1 MTRFQGLPATALAVL
16 WGTTSVVAQ
25 GAEEPV
31 LLDEVVIQALR
42 TGGTESSIPGA
53 VQVIE
58 GEQVRQ
64 RIRQGRDLAD
74 VLGDLVPGL
83 APSNGTIGGASQT
96 LRGRNTQ
103 ILIDGVARTSELRG
117 FDREFSTI
125 DPNSIERIE
134 VVKGSTA
141 RFGNGATGGIVNIV
155 TSSPDAGFRTT
166 IEGRLST
173 QSESDSRAAD
183 LFVAQDAQFGDFGVR
198 VEASGRDVDNR
209 FDGDGDRIP
218 PDPIIGQGNAD
229 NLERYTLGSTLTW
242 QRGASDLRLRLDAY
256 ELEQDIDFFTDYGTD
271 PVSLT
276 DRPYDGEPVRDE
288 GQSASVRYSYSD
300 TPIGE
305 VELSAFVTDVDRR
318 AAFAE
323 PGPQNTLYYTTGPGS
338 ITQSDDAQTELFTTT
353 YGASVTVRTPLD
365 GVISGAGLTWGLDY
379 ARDDVEQELIDGT
392 PIIAPME
399 QDSFAAFVQLEAPI
413 GSRLTFSGG
422 VRAERFDLTVEDFV
436 RPDAAQLGT
445 TGATALPA
453 LNVEG
458 GEFDYDA
465 VVGNAGLVFE
475 ATDEIDLYA
484 GFSQGFSVP
493 DVGAFTRRAVLPGAL
508 ALAPGQTISFED
520 IEPDAQIVDT
530 YQIGVR
536 FDQDAISVDASAFF
550 STSDE
555 GVTFDSATN
564 ELSQQKEEIYGAEIS
579 LSYAVRPAWLLGAE
593 LAYIE
598 GEFDDDDDGSVETPL
613 PNNRIPAPFTATLS
627 TDYLFANGA
636 SLLGEL
642 VYASGRDEGDE
653 PELDD
658 MVTVNFGGAY
668 PVGTG
673 DITFGISN
681 LFDRQQDNNTASSV
695 RTDPLTGGGVY
706 VADEGRRFS
715 LGYSAT
721 F

>member
-1 MTRFQGLPATALAVL
+1 MTRFQGARATALAVL
-16 WGTTSVVAQ
+16 WGTTSAVAQ
-25 GAEEPV
+25 VGDEPV

-53 VQVIE
+53 VQVID

-64 RIRQGRDLAD
+64 RVRQGRDLAD

-155 TSSPDAGFRTT
+155 TSSPDAGPRTT
-166 IEGRLST
+166 ISGRLST

-183 LFVAQDAQFGDFGVR
+183 LFVAQDAQFGAFGIR

-209 FDGDGDRIP
+209 FDGDGERIP
-218 PDPIIGQGNAD
+218 SDPIVGQGNAD

-242 QRGASDLRLRLDAY
+242 QRGARDLRLRLDAY
-256 ELEQDIDFFTDYGTD
+256 ELEQDIDFFADYGTD

-276 DRPYDGEPVRDE
+276 DRPYNGEPVRDE
-288 GQSASVRYSYSD
+288 GQSASVRYTHSD
-300 TPIGE
+300 TPVGE

-338 ITQSDDAQTELFTTT
+338 ITQRDDAQTELFTTT

-365 GVISGAGLTWGLDY
+365 RVLSGAGLTWGLDY

-413 GSRLTFSGG
+413 GNRLTFSGG

-436 RPDAAQLGT
+436 RPDAAQLGAGGT
-445 TGATALPA
+445 LALPA
-453 LNVEG
+453 LDVEG
-458 GEFDYDA
+458 GDFDYDA
-465 VVGNAGLVFE
+465 IVGNVGLVFE
-475 ATDEIDLYA
+475 ATDTIDIYG

-508 ALAPGQTISFED
+508 ALAPGQTLSFED

-530 YQIGVR
+530 YQVGLR
-536 FDQDAISVDASAFF
+536 YDQAAVSVDASVFF

-555 GVTFDSATN
+555 GVTFDSTTN

-579 LSYAVRPAWLLGAE
+579 LSYAVRPTWLLGAE

-636 SLLGEL
+636 SLLGEV

-653 PELDD
+653 PELDQ

-668 PVGTG
+668 PVGPG
-673 DITFGISN
+673 DVTFGISN

-695 RTDPLTGGGVY
+695 RTDPLTGDGVY